1 MDREGK
7 ISENKFDNVSS
18 ENITIPVIEEQIT
31 TRKEVVEKEKVRITK
46 IVHEEQVPVSTP
58 YLSEEVE
65 VQHIPIDQY
74 VDSSSLPQV
83 RYEGNKIIIPVL
95 KEVVVVEKKTV
106 LVEELH
112 ITKHQVQKESN
123 EDVSIRK
130 EEILVE
136 RSPDPQGK

>member
-1 MDREGK
+1 MDRERK
-7 ISENKFDNVSS
+7 NSDNELHNASS
-18 ENITIPVIEEQIT
+18 ENLTIPVIEEQIT

-46 IVHEEQVPVSTP
+46 VVHEEQVPVITP
-58 YLSEEVE
+58 YISEEVE

-74 VDSSSLPQV
+74 VDSESLPQV

-112 ITKHQVQKESN
+112 ITKHQLQKESN
-123 EDVSIRK
+123 EHVSIRK

-136 RSPDPQGK
+136 RSSGPQSE